1 MEEKGEIELME
12 DNVMK
17 ETTEKLG
24 QSEVKIEGL
33 TDGYRITVKG
43 NEEELKQKRR
53 VGGAFINLLK
63 QLEKA
68 GYRLPF
74 PFSWILRFW
83 NRYSRP

>member
-1 MEEKGEIELME
+1 ME
-12 DNVMK
+12 DSKVMK

-24 QSEVKIEGL
+24 TKEVKVEGL
-33 TDGYRITVKG
+33 QDGYRITVKA
-43 NEEELKQKRR
+43 NEEKLKQQRR

>member
-1 MEEKGEIELME
+1 MNEEK
-12 DNVMK
+12 VMK

-24 QSEVKIEGL
+24 RSEVKVEGL
-33 TDGYRITVKG
+33 QDGYRITVKG

-83 NRYSRP
+83 NRYSKP

>member
-1 MEEKGEIELME
+1 MSDENI
-12 DNVMK
+12 MK

-24 QSEVKIEGL
+24 DSEVKIEGL
-33 TDGYRITVKG
+33 SNGYRITVKG
-43 NEEELKQKRR
+43 NKEKLKQNRR

-83 NRYSRP
+83 NRYTKP

>member
-1 MEEKGEIELME
+1 MNDEK
-12 DNVMK
+12 VMK

-24 QSEVKIEGL
+24 RSEVKVEGL
-33 TDGYRITVKG
+33 QDGYRITVKG
-43 NEEELKQKRR
+43 NQEEIKQKRR
-53 VGGAFINLLK
+53 VGGAYINLLK

-83 NRYSRP
+83 NRYSKP

>member
-1 MEEKGEIELME
+1 MDHSK
-12 DNVMK
+12 VMK

-24 QSEVKIEGL
+24 GKEVKIEGL
-33 TDGYRITVKG
+33 QNGYRITVKE
-43 NEEELKQKRR
+43 NEEKLKQNRR

-83 NRYSRP
+83 NRYSKP

>member
-1 MEEKGEIELME
+1 MD

-24 QSEVKIEGL
+24 RSEVRIEGL

-43 NEEELKQKRR
+43 NKEELKQKRR

-83 NRYSRP
+83 NRYARP

>member
-1 MEEKGEIELME
+1 MDQTK
-12 DNVMK
+12 VMK
-17 ETTEKLG
+17 ETTEKVG
-24 QSEVKIEGL
+24 RKEIKIEGL
-33 TDGYRITVKG
+33 QDGYRITVKA
-43 NEEELKQKRR
+43 NEEKLKQNRR

>member
-1 MEEKGEIELME
+1 MSDENI
-12 DNVMK
+12 MK

-24 QSEVKIEGL
+24 DSEVKVEGL
-33 TDGYRITVKG
+33 SNGYRITVKG
-43 NEEELKQKRR
+43 NEEKLKQNRR

-83 NRYSRP
+83 NRYSRT

>member
-1 MEEKGEIELME
+1 MNDEK
-12 DNVMK
+12 VMK

-24 QSEVKIEGL
+24 RSEVKVEGL
-33 TDGYRITVKG
+33 QDGYRITVKG
-43 NEEELKQKRR
+43 NQEELKQKRR

-83 NRYSRP
+83 NRYSKP

>member
-1 MEEKGEIELME
+1 MNDEK
-12 DNVMK
+12 VMK

-24 QSEVKIEGL
+24 RSEVKVQGL
-33 TDGYRITVKG
+33 QDGYRITVKG

-83 NRYSRP
+83 NRYSKP

>member
-1 MEEKGEIELME
+1 ME

-24 QSEVKIEGL
+24 RSEVKIEGL

-43 NEEELKQKRR
+43 NEQELKQKRR

>member
-1 MEEKGEIELME
+1 MEKS
-12 DNVMK
+12 NVMK
-17 ETTEKLG
+17 ETTEKFG
-24 QSEVKIEGL
+24 RKEVKFEGL
-33 TDGYRITVKG
+33 QDGYRITVKA
-43 NEEELKQKRR
+43 NEQKLKQQRR
-53 VGGAFINLLK
+53 VGGALINLLK

>member
-1 MEEKGEIELME
+1 MDDSYVI
-12 DNVMK
+12 K

-24 QSEVKIEGL
+24 TKEVKVEGL
-33 TDGYRITVKG
+33 QDGYRITVKA
-43 NEEELKQKRR
+43 NEKELKQQRR

-74 PFSWILRFW
+74 PFSWILHFW

>member
-1 MEEKGEIELME
+1 ME
-12 DNVMK
+12 DPKVMK

-24 QSEVKIEGL
+24 AKEVKIEGL
-33 TDGYRITVKG
+33 QDGYRITVKA
-43 NEEELKQKRR
+43 NEEKLKQQRR

-74 PFSWILRFW
+74 PFSWIIRFW

>member
-1 MEEKGEIELME
+1 ME

>member
-1 MEEKGEIELME
+1 MENSK
-12 DNVMK
+12 VMK

-24 QSEVKIEGL
+24 RKEVKIEGL
-33 TDGYRITVKG
+33 HNGYRITVKE
-43 NEEELKQKRR
+43 NEEELKKQRR

-74 PFSWILRFW
+74 PFSWVLRFW

>member
-1 MEEKGEIELME
+1 MTE
-12 DNVMK
+12 DKVMK

-24 QSEVKIEGL
+24 CSEVKIEGL
-33 TDGYRITVKG
+33 QDGYRVTVKG
-43 NEEELKQKRR
+43 NEEELKKNRR

>member
-1 MEEKGEIELME
+1 ME

-43 NEEELKQKRR
+43 NEEDLKQKRR

>member
-1 MEEKGEIELME
+1 ME
-12 DNVMK
+12 DNVIK

-33 TDGYRITVKG
+33 PDGYRITVKG

>member
-1 MEEKGEIELME
+1 ME
-12 DNVMK
+12 DSKVMK

-24 QSEVKIEGL
+24 TKEVKVEGL
-33 TDGYRITVKG
+33 QDGYRITVKA
-43 NEEELKQKRR
+43 NEEELKQQRR

-63 QLEKA
+63 QLEKS

>member
-1 MEEKGEIELME
+1 MS
-12 DNVMK
+12 DVMK
-17 ETTEKLG
+17 ETTEKVG
-24 QSEVKIEGL
+24 DSEVKIEGL
-33 TDGYRITVKG
+33 SNGYRITVRG
-43 NEEELKQKRR
+43 DEEKLKQNRR
-53 VGGAFINLLK
+53 IGGAFINLLR

>member
-1 MEEKGEIELME
+1 MMDQTK
-12 DNVMK
+12 VMK
-17 ETTEKLG
+17 ETTEKVG
-24 QSEVKIEGL
+24 RKEVKIEGL
-33 TDGYRITVKG
+33 QDGYRITVKE
-43 NEEELKQKRR
+43 NEEKLKQNRR

>member
-1 MEEKGEIELME
+1 MD

-17 ETTEKLG
+17 ETTEQVG
-24 QSEVKIEGL
+24 RSVVKIEGL
-33 TDGYRITVKG
+33 YDGYRITVKG

>member
-1 MEEKGEIELME
+1 ME
-12 DNVMK
+12 DPKVMK

-24 QSEVKIEGL
+24 TKEVRVEGL
-33 TDGYRITVKG
+33 QDGYRITVKA
-43 NEEELKQKRR
+43 NEEKLKQQRR

>member
-1 MEEKGEIELME
+1 MD

-17 ETTEKLG
+17 ETTEQVG
-24 QSEVKIEGL
+24 RSVVKIEGL
-33 TDGYRITVKG
+33 NDGYRITVKG

>member
-1 MEEKGEIELME
+1 ME
-12 DNVMK
+12 DPKVMK

-24 QSEVKIEGL
+24 TKEVKVEGL
-33 TDGYRITVKG
+33 QDGYRITVKA
-43 NEEELKQKRR
+43 NEEKLKQQRR

>member
-1 MEEKGEIELME
+1 ME
-12 DNVMK
+12 DPKVMK

-24 QSEVKIEGL
+24 TKEVKVEGL
-33 TDGYRITVKG
+33 QDGYRITVKA
-43 NEEELKQKRR
+43 NENELKQQRR

-63 QLEKA
+63 QLEKS

>member
-1 MEEKGEIELME
+1 MMDQTK
-12 DNVMK
+12 VMK
-17 ETTEKLG
+17 ETTEKVG
-24 QSEVKIEGL
+24 RKEVKIEGL
-33 TDGYRITVKG
+33 QDGYRITVKA
-43 NEEELKQKRR
+43 NEEKLKQNRR

>member
-1 MEEKGEIELME
+1 MNDEKVI
-12 DNVMK
+12 K

-24 QSEVKIEGL
+24 RSEVKVEGL
-33 TDGYRITVKG
+33 HDGYRITVKG

-83 NRYSRP
+83 NRYSKR